1 MKKILC
7 GILAIMMMLSLIC
20 ASAMAE
26 AADLTGEWYASVYG
40 ITMKMTLNA
49 DGSYTMEMS
58 MEGEEPMD
66 GTWEFDGAVLV
77 MDKGTEDEASLS
89 YDAEANSLCMEQDG
103 IEFVFTREMPEAFE
117 AAPVR
122 ADASL
127 EEFAGT
133 WACTLVSL
141 MGMQAAPEELG
152 VNLGLSIDG
161 ATVAL
166 TLENFVD
173 SVEVTL
179 AGAFADGALTVTLP
193 TESEYEDDTVF
204 TLQLLED
211 GSMSAS
217 SLMMDEEIVYY
228 MSME

>member
-20 ASAMAE
+20 AGAMAE

-66 GTWEFDGAVLV
+66 GTWEFDGAALV
-77 MDKGTEDEASLS
+77 MDKGTEDEASLN
-89 YDAEANSLCMEQDG
+89 YDAEANSLCMEEDG

-179 AGAFADGALTVTLP
+179 EGAFADGALTVTLP

>member
-20 ASAMAE
+20 AGAMAE

-179 AGAFADGALTVTLP
+179 EGAFADGALTVTLP

>member
-1 MKKILC
+1 MKKVLC

-20 ASAMAE
+20 AGALAE
-26 AADLTGEWYASVYG
+26 AVDFTGEWYASVYG

-66 GTWEFDGAVLV
+66 GVWEFDGAALV
-77 MDKGTEDEASLS
+77 MDKGTEDEASLN

-179 AGAFADGALTVTLP
+179 EGAFADGALTVTLP

>member
-7 GILAIMMMLSLIC
+7 DILAIMMMLSLLC
-20 ASAMAE
+20 AGALAE
-26 AADLTGEWYASVYG
+26 AADITGDWYASVYG
-40 ITMKMTLNA
+40 IVMTMTLNA

-66 GTWEFDGAVLV
+66 GVWEFDGAALV
-77 MDKGTEDEASLS
+77 MDKGTDLEASLS
-89 YDAEANSLCMEQDG
+89 YDAEANSISMEQDG
-103 IEFVFTREMPEAFE
+103 IEFLFTREMPKAFE

-133 WACTLVSL
+133 WACTLVSV

-161 ATVAL
+161 ASVAL
-166 TLENFVD
+166 KLEDFMNAAEITLE
-173 SVEVTL
+173 
-179 AGAFADGALTVTLP
+179 GAFADGALTVTLP

>member
-179 AGAFADGALTVTLP
+179 EGAFADGALTVTLP

>member
-20 ASAMAE
+20 AGAMAE

-77 MDKGTEDEASLS
+77 MDKGTEDEASLN

-179 AGAFADGALTVTLP
+179 EGAFADGALTVTLP

>member
-20 ASAMAE
+20 AGAMAE

-103 IEFVFTREMPEAFE
+103 VEFVFTREMPEAFE

-179 AGAFADGALTVTLP
+179 EGAFADGALTVTLP

>member
-7 GILAIMMMLSLIC
+7 CILAITMMLSALC
-20 ASAMAE
+20 AGALAE
-26 AADLTGEWYASVYG
+26 EADITGEWYASVFG
-40 ITMKMTLNA
+40 IVMTMTLNA
-49 DGSYTMEMS
+49 DGNYSMQMS
-58 MEGEEPMD
+58 MEGEETTD
-66 GTWEFDGAVLV
+66 GVWEFDGATLV
-77 MDKGTEDEASLS
+77 MDKGTEIEVSLS
-89 YDAEANSLCMEQDG
+89 YDAEANSLCMEQEG

-133 WACTLVSL
+133 WACTLVSV

-161 ATVAL
+161 ASVDL
-166 TLENFVD
+166 TLESFMD
-173 SVEVTL
+173 SVEITL
-179 AGAFADGALTVTLP
+179 EGAFADGALTVTLP

>member
-1 MKKILC
+1 MKKVLC

-20 ASAMAE
+20 AGAMAE

-66 GTWEFDGAVLV
+66 GTWEFDGAALV
-77 MDKGTEDEASLS
+77 MDKGTEDEASLN

-179 AGAFADGALTVTLP
+179 EGAFADGALTVTLP

>member
-179 AGAFADGALTVTLP
+179 EGAFADGALTVTLP
-193 TESEYEDDTVF
+193 TENEYEDDTVF

>member
-1 MKKILC
+1 
-7 GILAIMMMLSLIC
+7 
-20 ASAMAE
+20 
-26 AADLTGEWYASVYG
+26 
-40 ITMKMTLNA
+40 
-49 DGSYTMEMS
+49 
-58 MEGEEPMD
+58 
-66 GTWEFDGAVLV
+66 
-77 MDKGTEDEASLS
+77 
-89 YDAEANSLCMEQDG
+89 MEQDG

-179 AGAFADGALTVTLP
+179 EGAFADGALTVTLP

>member
-20 ASAMAE
+20 AGAMAE

-49 DGSYTMEMS
+49 YGSYTMEMS

-66 GTWEFDGAVLV
+66 GTWEFDGAALV

-179 AGAFADGALTVTLP
+179 EGAFADGALTVTLP